1 MQQNNCP
8 TKLLNAWIS
17 YNLNVK
23 NSTNNSKF
31 KNCIFGAVNIVK
43 YIYKRMWMYSGYEIT
58 FDRAALW
65 KFDNDFPRN
74 IVNFVL
80 MIRHRLMLIIPIIF
94 FLGARWRSNTDKK
107 NVDIPNSFSLGSIS
121 NRFGTTESREVSL
134 KENEYDFSV
143 YYNSIYKSDIL
154 NIYKHLNVKKNM
166 I

>member
-1 MQQNNCP
+1 M
-8 TKLLNAWIS
+8 
-17 YNLNVK
+17 
-23 NSTNNSKF
+23 
-31 KNCIFGAVNIVK
+31 
-43 YIYKRMWMYSGYEIT
+43 
-58 FDRAALW
+58 
-65 KFDNDFPRN
+65 
-74 IVNFVL
+74 
-80 MIRHRLMLIIPIIF
+80 
-94 FLGARWRSNTDKK
+94 GARWRSNTDKK